1 MDLSNFDTS
10 KVNDMGGMFN
20 ECYKLKSI
28 KGINKFKTNEVTTM
42 NTMFQNCK
50 ELEELDLSNFDTSK
64 VSNNENMLLG
74 SDKLKLIFRAN
85 DEEEENKEEEEKMDE
100 ELMNKEEEEEY
111 EGQE

>member
-1 MDLSNFDTS
+1 
-10 KVNDMGGMFN
+10 
-20 ECYKLKSI
+20 
-28 KGINKFKTNEVTTM
+28 M
-42 NTMFQNCK
+42 NSMFQCCK

-85 DEEEENKEEEEKMDE
+85 DKEEENKEEEEMYE

-111 EGQE
+111 GGQE